1 MSKGPDIREDLVSF
15 QTAWLKENIYR
26 RRRKKK
32 IIGNEV
38 KKVAQSC
45 SGF

>member
-1 MSKGPDIREDLVSF
+1 MREDLVSF

-26 RRRKKK
+26 RKKK
-32 IIGNEV
+32 NIIRNEV

-45 SGF
+45 GGF

>member
-1 MSKGPDIREDLVSF
+1 MSKGPDVREDLVSF

-26 RRRKKK
+26 RKKK

-45 SGF
+45 GGF